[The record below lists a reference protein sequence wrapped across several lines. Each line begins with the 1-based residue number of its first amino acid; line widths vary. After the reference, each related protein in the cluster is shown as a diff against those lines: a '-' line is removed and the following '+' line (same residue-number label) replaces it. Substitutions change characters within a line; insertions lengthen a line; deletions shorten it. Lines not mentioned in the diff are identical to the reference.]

1 MLLVGLAGETPQ
13 LQSCTI
19 RALIFNMKQTIQV
32 DSLSLKSRRKN
43 EDDDNNSP
51 AENNDG
57 KLSQAEKL
65 LSTDA

>member
-1 MLLVGLAGETPQ
+1 
-13 LQSCTI
+13 
-19 RALIFNMKQTIQV
+19 MKQTIQV